1 MWNDAHI
8 HLIFSCPSMICYWQY
23 VDMFHHRHYTMCMHL
38 YQPFLIFRR
47 VLDNDEKF
55 VFLTNTTI
63 EEMHSEWNILKR
75 KLKREIALSKKYTK
89 LLIYA
94 WSNILKY
101 RIIIRYV
108 TVTRAVPRA
117 RFSISCLDCLSLD
130 MKLYLN
136 PRSFTSHLNWWIYLK
151 HFRRS
156 YFSLFSFL
164 NICIFMIFLFQ
175 NI

>member
-1 MWNDAHI
+1 
-8 HLIFSCPSMICYWQY
+8 
-23 VDMFHHRHYTMCMHL
+23 MHL

>member
-1 MWNDAHI
+1 MKRCTYSSNIFLSI
-8 HLIFSCPSMICYWQY
+8 HDLLLTVRWHVPSQTLHY
-23 VDMFHHRHYTMCMHL
+23 VHAFISALFDFPSNSRL
-38 YQPFLIFRR
+38 
-47 VLDNDEKF
+47 NDEKF

-136 PRSFTSHLNWWIYLK
+136 PRSFTSHLNWWFYSTNFVDSIF
-151 HFRRS
+151 HRS
-156 YFSLFSFL
+156 YFSVYVYL
-164 NICIFMIFLFQ
+164 
-175 NI
+175 